1 MWRVV
6 IGDLTHMV
14 LDVLTDL
21 GVSRDWDLTRMVLN
35 VLTDLGVS
43 RDWGLHSFDTHMML
57 NVLAHLGGES

>member
-1 MWRVV
+1 MT
-6 IGDLTHMV
+6 GDLTH
-14 LDVLTDL
+14 
-21 GVSRDWDLTRMVLN
+21 MVLN